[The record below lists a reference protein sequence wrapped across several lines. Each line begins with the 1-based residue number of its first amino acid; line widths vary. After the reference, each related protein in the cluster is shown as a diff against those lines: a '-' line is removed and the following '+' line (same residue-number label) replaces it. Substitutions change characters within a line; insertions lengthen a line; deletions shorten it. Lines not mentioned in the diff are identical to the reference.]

1 MGHACIHDHDAPEPP
16 RPNGE
21 HPVIAIIAIAAIV
34 LAIVLI
40 SWARVQVHGTGDIEA
55 AIADQPAA
63 ATEPPAP
70 RPAEE
75 RELDEAVTSS
85 RWATGLSP

>member
-1 MGHACIHDHDAPEPP
+1 MGHAVTHDHDVPQPP

-21 HPVIAIIAIAAIV
+21 HPVVAVIAIVAII
-34 LAIVLI
+34 LAILLI
-40 SWARVQVHGTGDIEA
+40 SWARVEVHGTGDIEA
-55 AIADQPAA
+55 AIAEPAA
-63 ATEPPAP
+63 EAEAPAP
-70 RPAEE
+70 KPADE

>member
-1 MGHACIHDHDAPEPP
+1 VVAILAI
-16 RPNGE
+16 
-21 HPVIAIIAIAAIV
+21 VAII

-40 SWARVQVHGTGDIEA
+40 SWARVEVHGTGDLEA
-55 AIADQPAA
+55 ALAEPAA
-63 ATEPPAP
+63 EEKPPAR
-70 RPAEE
+70 RPADE

>member
-1 MGHACIHDHDAPEPP
+1 MGDACTHDHDVQEPP

-21 HPVIAIIAIAAIV
+21 HPVVAILAIVAII

-40 SWARVQVHGTGDIEA
+40 SWARVEVHGTGDLEA
-55 AIADQPAA
+55 ALAEPAA
-63 ATEPPAP
+63 EEKPPAR
-70 RPAEE
+70 RPADE

>member
-1 MGHACIHDHDAPEPP
+1 MGHACTHDHDVPEPP

-21 HPVIAIIAIAAIV
+21 HPVVAILAIVAII

-40 SWARVQVHGTGDIEA
+40 SWARVEVHGTGDLEA
-55 AIADQPAA
+55 ALAEPAA
-63 ATEPPAP
+63 EEKPPAR
-70 RPAEE
+70 RPVDE

>member
-1 MGHACIHDHDAPEPP
+1 MGHACTHDHDVPEPQ

-21 HPVIAIIAIAAIV
+21 HPVVAILAIVAII

-40 SWARVQVHGTGDIEA
+40 SWARVEVHGTGDLEA
-55 AIADQPAA
+55 ALAEPAA
-63 ATEPPAP
+63 EEKPPAR
-70 RPAEE
+70 RPADE

>member
-1 MGHACIHDHDAPEPP
+1 MGHACTHDHDAPEPP

-21 HPVIAIIAIAAIV
+21 HPVIAILAIAAIV

-40 SWARVQVHGTGDIEA
+40 SWARFEVHGTGDIEA
-55 AIADQPAA
+55 VLAEPPAA
-63 ATEPPAP
+63 AGEPSP
-70 RPAEE
+70 RPAGE